1 MTFLNSILLWGGLA
15 VSIPIIIHFL
25 NRRKFKKVSW
35 AAMKFVRISVDQN
48 QRRMKLEDL
57 LLLLIRCAIVALLAL
72 ALARPALTT
81 GDSVMGAAPVSSVVV
96 MDNSFSMDLKD
107 NDDQTAFEQARLAAK
122 ATLDALPSGS
132 SASFLLASDR
142 AQDVIEVPTFDL
154 NQVKEE
160 IDRARVSNHSTD
172 MLPALK
178 RAVDILGKRSGV
190 QKEIYVITD
199 GQKSGWSQE
208 NDIAKLVADAKA
220 DKVQVHFI
228 RVGQGGDEAGTADN
242 LAITRMDVA
251 DGLTPINRSLKIDV
265 EVANYF
271 KADKSV
277 RVGLFVDGSESPVDS
292 LEINVPGENSQF
304 VSLYTQ
310 FKEKGFH
317 TVRAALLGEAGDRL
331 EADNENRLVVRAV
344 DKVKVML
351 VDGAPTDGDGE
362 SFFLNVLFNG
372 EPDHYTE
379 ATVETPAGF
388 TSGGLDPEDITAI
401 FFTNVPSLT
410 GDQVKALENYL
421 RAGGGV
427 FFFPGNQVDVGF
439 YNDTLHA
446 KHGILPSEW
455 GAAQGD
461 ASSDEKP
468 IFFQSGGFE
477 HPVSALWNNP
487 ELKDLRETRT
497 YQYLALSETAAKGA
511 KKVTEAGPS
520 EVVLRYKAP
529 DGKAANAG
537 PPAVM
542 ERKWG
547 AGRVFQFSSTA
558 DTDWT
563 NLPIRAASVL
573 PLVYRMVGS
582 VQSNRDSNLNLRA
595 GQPFQFVLQ
604 PGETDK
610 KGKVSFEVLAQ
621 TNEISAQQ
629 INDLPV
635 LEFADTHQA
644 GFYTFELQGKDGGE
658 TRQQFVVKHDTRES
672 DLTMATD
679 AEISATGNLIN
690 WKTTA
695 DFNKAL
701 SKNRFGAEYWFLIF
715 LGILALVGL
724 ETYLAQKFSQAK

>member
-25 NRRKFKKVSW
+25 NRRKFKKISW
-35 AAMKFVRISVDQN
+35 AAMKFVKISVDQN

-72 ALARPALTT
+72 ALARPALT
-81 GDSVMGAAPVSSVVV
+81 DSNSAFGAAPVSSVIV

-107 NDDQTAFEQARLAAK
+107 NDGQKAFDQAREAAK

-132 SASFLLASDR
+132 SASFVLASDR

-154 NQVKEE
+154 NQVKDEVA
-160 IDRARVSNHSTD
+160 RARVSNHSTD

-199 GQKSGWSQE
+199 GQKSGWSQKD
-208 NDIAKLVADAKA
+208 DIAKLVADAKA
-220 DKVQVHFI
+220 SKVQVHFI
-228 RVGQGGDEAGTADN
+228 RVGQGGGSTDTVDN

-271 KADKSV
+271 KAEKSV

-292 LEINVPGENSQF
+292 LEINVSGGNSQF

-310 FKEKGFH
+310 FKEKGFK
-317 TVRAALLGEAGDRL
+317 TLRAALLGEAGDRL
-331 EADNENRLVVRAV
+331 EADNQSRLVVRAV

-351 VDGAPTDGDGE
+351 VDGDPTAGDGE
-362 SFFLNVLFNG
+362 SFFLNVLFND
-372 EPDHYTE
+372 EADHYTE
-379 ATVETPAGF
+379 ATVETPGGF
-388 TSGGLDPEDITAI
+388 ASGSLDPEDVAAI
-401 FFTNVPSLT
+401 FFTNVKDLK
-410 GDQVKALENYL
+410 GREDVLKNYL

-427 FFFPGNQVDVGF
+427 FFYPGDKVDKDY
-439 YNDTLHA
+439 YNNTLYA
-446 KHGILPSEW
+446 EHGILPSPW
-455 GAAQGD
+455 GKAVGD
-461 ASSDEKP
+461 AESDENP
-468 IFFQSGGFE
+468 IFFQTGSFE

-487 ELKDLRETRT
+487 ELKDLRVTRT
-497 YQYLALSETAAKGA
+497 YQYLTLSETEAANLADVK
-511 KKVTEAGPS
+511 EAGPA
-520 EVVLRYKAP
+520 EVVMRYAAAA
-529 DGKAANAG
+529 GKAANAG
-537 PPAVM
+537 PPAIM

-563 NLPIRAASVL
+563 NLPIRGASVV

-582 VQSNRDSNLNLRA
+582 VQSNRDANLNLRA

-610 KGKVSFEVLAQ
+610 AGTVSYEKFAQ
-621 TNEISAQQ
+621 TNVITAQQ

-635 LEFADTHQA
+635 LEFNDTHQA
-644 GFYTFELQGKDGGE
+644 GFYTFELAGDAGRKQK
-658 TRQQFVVKHDTRES
+658 FVVKHDTRES

-679 AEISATGNLIN
+679 AEISETGSLIN
-690 WKTTA
+690 WRTTT

-701 SKNRFGAEYWFLIF
+701 SKNRFGREYWPYIF
-715 LGILALVGL
+715 FVILALVGL